1 MKTGHAGLAP
11 DPEKF
16 RTRWMRA
23 DRRAEYEKV
32 AGEREVRRAI
42 ARARPTLPT
51 EFTFAGS
58 EKSKPRETGAR
69 FS

>member
-1 MKTGHAGLAP
+1 
-11 DPEKF
+11 
-16 RTRWMRA
+16 MRA
-23 DRRAEYEKV
+23 DRRAEYEKA
-32 AGEREVRRAI
+32 AGEREARRAI

>member
-23 DRRAEYEKV
+23 DRRAEYEKA
-32 AGEREVRRAI
+32 AGEREARRAI
-42 ARARPTLPT
+42 ARVRPTLPT

>member
-1 MKTGHAGLAP
+1 MKTRHAGLAP

-23 DRRAEYEKV
+23 DRRAEYEKA
-32 AGEREVRRAI
+32 AGEREARRAI

>member
-1 MKTGHAGLAP
+1 MKTGHAGLAS

-23 DRRAEYEKV
+23 DRRAEYEKA
-32 AGEREVRRAI
+32 AGEREARRAI
-42 ARARPTLPT
+42 ARARPTLST